1 MACKYT
7 MLRTTP
13 EILTFSWLIIFFMLH
28 IPTLV
33 QICYSLAPDQCTT
46 HTHDSNKDLH
56 IHLGLLI
63 SVLWIISGIKD
74 FADRTVHFLV
84 VIMRFESVFDKYQ
97 LNYEDI

>member
-13 EILTFSWLIIFFMLH
+13 DTLTFSWLIIFFMLH

-56 IHLGLLI
+56 NSFRPIDI
-63 SVLWIISGIKD
+63 C
-74 FADRTVHFLV
+74 
-84 VIMRFESVFDKYQ
+84 IMDHQWYKGFR
-97 LNYEDI
+97 